1 MLLPPQ
7 GRQRSHGFSR
17 PLLIIH
23 TDEAAD
29 CHVKL
34 ENVFILDR
42 TVKLKDLGP
51 ATFDALAFRRR
62 FPSHSNLG
70 SFSSHSHSDKRGTIV
85 SSRSIKGA
93 RVVGFYPLRPTRIP
107 SREFTGSSTG
117 YKYKS
122 SGSYCWGHVVSRRNT
137 VQRCCWAPSLVC
149 GNRDM
154 QEVPAISEEWSR
166 SCHARQLLSRCV
178 HFMGSYLGHLVSTVA
193 SSWVTPAGTPNK
205 LDVQN
210 KCEENTHTQHTLD
223 KKSLRAPKI
232 LKKFRYV
239 SDVWS
244 THPFSADWASIG
256 YGCLSYL
263 SSAKQGKCFSPGLVR
278 RGI

>member
-1 MLLPPQ
+1 ARRVHPAEAALPLEDIRTMLLPPQ

-85 SSRSIKGA
+85 SSRS
-93 RVVGFYPLRPTRIP
+93 
-107 SREFTGSSTG
+107 
-117 YKYKS
+117 
-122 SGSYCWGHVVSRRNT
+122 
-137 VQRCCWAPSLVC
+137 
-149 GNRDM
+149 
-154 QEVPAISEEWSR
+154 
-166 SCHARQLLSRCV
+166 
-178 HFMGSYLGHLVSTVA
+178 
-193 SSWVTPAGTPNK
+193 
-205 LDVQN
+205 
-210 KCEENTHTQHTLD
+210 
-223 KKSLRAPKI
+223 
-232 LKKFRYV
+232 
-239 SDVWS
+239 
-244 THPFSADWASIG
+244 
-256 YGCLSYL
+256 
-263 SSAKQGKCFSPGLVR
+263 
-278 RGI
+278 